1 MDEIDENLKSKIIT
15 ISDLNKQF
23 NSKEITFPIW
33 QREENWPI
41 KYKQDLISSILNK
54 RMIPMLFFAVLDDR
68 TYILDGGHRT
78 RAINS
83 FMDNKYSIVLQRES
97 NLFTVFYNKDNCNI
111 LTEDE
116 KRFFDNY
123 PLPIYKYNNITEDES
138 RDIFNDLQ
146 HFRSMSNAEICN
158 SYASHLVE
166 YLRNLNNLNVNNFT
180 IYEILEFKNN
190 SFQLPKCHNYLLV
203 LIQLFSYYDGDS
215 SISAL
220 NDCNGAG
227 DCVTYIKRFRQ
238 DDLND
243 EYKKNYELKLQIYF
257 DFLYNIPKKNNL
269 KTTTLYSIFHYLVWH
284 EINNYDTF
292 FINLYELL
300 LNNLME
306 YDYVKKNIESLR
318 KNGKEDEAEI
328 IRMSLKNYDKKII
341 DWFDSTVMRGNTY
354 SNGKSIRYI
363 ILKDIFNYDEIKIEL
378 DEVTETMEQITKI
391 E

>member
-1 MDEIDENLKSKIIT
+1 MDDIDEKLKSKIVRIT
-15 ISDLNKQF
+15 DLNKQF

-33 QREENWPI
+33 QRDENWPI
-41 KYKQDLISSILNK
+41 KYKQDLICSILNR
-54 RMIPMLFFAVLDDR
+54 RMIPMLFFAVLGDT

-83 FMDNKYSIVLQRES
+83 FMDNKYSVILQRGY
-97 NLFTVFYNKDNCNI
+97 NLINVFYNKNNCNN

-116 KRFFDNY
+116 KKYFDNY

-166 YLRNLNNLNVNNFT
+166 YLRNLNNLNVNNLT
-180 IYEILEFKNN
+180 IYEILELKNN
-190 SFQLPKCHNYLLV
+190 SFQHPKCHNYLLV

-215 SISAL
+215 SISSL
-220 NDCNGAG
+220 NDCNGG
-227 DCVTYIKRFRQ
+227 ISCVTYIKGFKQ
-238 DDLND
+238 DELED
-243 EYKKNYELKLQIYF
+243 EYKEIFESKLQLYF
-257 DFLYNIPKKNNL
+257 KFLYKIPKKNNL
-269 KTTTLYSIFHYLVWH
+269 KRTTLYSIFHYLVWH
-284 EINNYDTF
+284 KINNYDTF
-292 FINLYELL
+292 FTNLYELL

-306 YDYVKKNIESLR
+306 YDDVKKNIESLR

-328 IRMSLKNYDKKII
+328 IRGSLKKYDKRITE
-341 DWFDSTVMRGNTY
+341 WYDSTVGRGNTY
-354 SNGKSIRYI
+354 SNGKSIRYT
-363 ILKDIFNYDEIKIEL
+363 ILKELFNYDEIKKEL
-378 DEVTETMEQITKI
+378 DEEIENMEQLIKI